1 MQRVDNTQN
10 IENLSKRIENYT
22 VAIYGNALK
31 APAYMRFVFSRIQN
45 GQATRSAILR
55 LQPKGSHA
63 TKTKLVSDFL
73 DLSDDTIW

>member
-31 APAYMRFVFSRIQN
+31 APAYMRFVFSRI
-45 GQATRSAILR
+45 
-55 LQPKGSHA
+55 
-63 TKTKLVSDFL
+63 
-73 DLSDDTIW
+73 

>member
-10 IENLSKRIENYT
+10 IENLPKRIENYS

-31 APAYMRFVFSRIQN
+31 APAYMQFVFSRMQN
-45 GQATRSAILR
+45 GQATQSALLRS
-55 LQPKGSHA
+55 QPKDSYA
-63 TKTKLVSDFL
+63 TKTKLLSDFL